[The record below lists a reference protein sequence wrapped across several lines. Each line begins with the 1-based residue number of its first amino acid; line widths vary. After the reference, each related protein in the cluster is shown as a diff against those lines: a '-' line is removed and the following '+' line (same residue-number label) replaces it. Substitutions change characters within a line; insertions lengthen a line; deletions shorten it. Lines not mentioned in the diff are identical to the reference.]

1 MNNVII
7 PHQKSRTILLKI
19 LRGIIAVKLKKL
31 GVLLFALVMMFSLAA
46 CGSSG
51 GNLKPEGNKEAAAG
65 GEQAGGGDAGLLNGA
80 GSSFVNPLFS
90 KMFSEY
96 SKEHTD
102 VKVNYQA
109 IGSGGGI
116 KQLTAKTVDFAASDA
131 PMKEDEIKA
140 AGGNVLHIPVTLGG
154 VAIAYNLE
162 GVKDLKLTPENIAD
176 IYNGKIK
183 KWNDPKIAANN
194 KGVNLP
200 ATDIFPVHRS
210 DGSGTTHIFTTYLN
224 TAVPSLWTKE
234 QTGKSVKWA
243 NVGTGAKGNEGVAG
257 QVQNTPGSIGY
268 IELAYVIQ
276 NNMTAAQIK
285 NKDGQFV
292 APSLESVTAAAKG
305 ALANI
310 PEDLK
315 VKLNNQPGKDSYP
328 IVGTT
333 WALVPEDLKMDKAK
347 AEKMLN
353 MLKWV
358 VTDGQKFSA
367 DLQYAALPKELQ
379 DKCVEQ
385 LKKVKVDGQPVL
397 K

>member
-1 MNNVII
+1 M
-7 PHQKSRTILLKI
+7 
-19 LRGIIAVKLKKL
+19 KLKKI

-46 CGSSG
+46 CGSSSTS
-51 GNLKPEGNKEAAAG
+51 LKPEGDKEAGA
-65 GEQAGGGDAGLLNGA
+65 GEQQQPSGEAGLLNGA

-162 GVKDLKLTPENIAD
+162 GVKDLKLTPANIAD
-176 IYNGKIK
+176 IYSGKVK
-183 KWNDPKIAANN
+183 KWNDPQIAANN
-194 KGVNLP
+194 KGVKLP
-200 ATDIFPVHRS
+200 DTDIFPVHRS
-210 DGSGTTHIFTTYLN
+210 DGSGTSHIFTTYLN
-224 TAVPSLWTKE
+224 KAAADKWPKE
-234 QTGKSVKWA
+234 KVGKSIKWD

-276 NNMTAAQIK
+276 NNMTAAQVQ

-292 APSLESVTAAAKG
+292 APSLDSVTAAAQG
-305 ALANI
+305 GLANV

-315 VKLNNQPGKDSYP
+315 IELNDQPGKDSYP

-333 WALVPEDLKMDKAK
+333 WALVPEDLGMDKAK
-347 AEKMLN
+347 AEKMLT
-353 MLKWV
+353 MLQWT
-358 VTDGQKFSA
+358 VTDGQKYAS
-367 DLQYAALPKELQ
+367 DLQYASLPKELQ
-379 DKCVEQ
+379 DKCVAQ

>member
-1 MNNVII
+1 M
-7 PHQKSRTILLKI
+7 
-19 LRGIIAVKLKKL
+19 LKKS
-31 GVLLFALVMMFSLAA
+31 GALLAA
-46 CGSSG
+46 VTMMLGLVGCGSDNKDLTTGSKETA
-51 GNLKPEGNKEAAAG
+51 KPEGEKAA
-65 GEQAGGGDAGLLNGA
+65 GGDAGLLNGA
-80 GSSFVNPLFS
+80 GSTFVNPLFS

-96 SKEHTD
+96 AKEHAD
-102 VKVNYQA
+102 VKVNYQS

-131 PMKEDEIKA
+131 PMKEDELKA
-140 AGGNVLHIPVTLGG
+140 AGGNMLHIPVTLGG

-162 GVKDLKLTPENIAD
+162 GVKDLKLTPDNLAD

-183 KWNDPKIAANN
+183 KWNDPKIVANN
-194 KGVNLP
+194 AGIALP

-210 DGSGTTHIFTTYLN
+210 DGSGTTHIVTTYLN
-224 TAVPSLWTKE
+224 KAVPTAWTKE

-257 QVQNTPGSIGY
+257 QVQNTPGSVGY
-268 IELAYVIQ
+268 VELAYVIQ
-276 NNMTAAQIK
+276 NNMTAASMK

-292 APSLESVTAAAKG
+292 APTLESVTAGAKG

-315 VKLNNQPGKDSYP
+315 VELNNQPGKDSYP
-328 IVGTT
+328 IIGTT
-333 WALVPEDLKMDKAK
+333 WVLVPEALTMDKAK
-347 AEKMLN
+347 AEKMLT

-358 VTDGQKFSA
+358 VTDGQKFSGE
-367 DLQYAALPKELQ
+367 LHYAPMPKELQ
-379 DKCVEQ
+379 DKGVEA
-385 LKKVKVDGQPVL
+385 LKKIKVNGEAVL

>member
-1 MNNVII
+1 
-7 PHQKSRTILLKI
+7 
-19 LRGIIAVKLKKL
+19 VKLKKL

-46 CGSSG
+46 CGSSTS
-51 GNLKPEGNKEAAAG
+51 LKPEGEKQQAGAG
-65 GEQAGGGDAGLLNGA
+65 GEQKPTEGGDAGLLNGA

-90 KMFSEY
+90 KMFNEY
-96 SKEHTD
+96 SKEHAD

-140 AGGNVLHIPVTLGG
+140 AGGNVLHVPVTLGG

-162 GVKDLKLTPENIAD
+162 GVKDLKLTPQNIAD
-176 IYNGKIK
+176 IYSGKIK
-183 KWNDPKIAANN
+183 KWNDPQIAANN
-194 KGVNLP
+194 KEVKLP
-200 ATDIFPVHRS
+200 DTDIFPVHRS
-210 DGSGTTHIFTTYLN
+210 DSSGTSHIFTTYLN
-224 TAVPSLWTKE
+224 KAAGDKWPKE
-234 QTGKSVKWA
+234 KVGKSIKWDGA
-243 NVGTGAKGNEGVAG
+243 GTGAKGNEGVAG
-257 QVQNTPGSIGY
+257 QVQNTPGAIGY

-276 NNMTAAQIK
+276 NNMSAAQIQ
-285 NKDGQFV
+285 NKEGQFV
-292 APSLESVTAAAKG
+292 APSLDSVTAAAKG
-305 ALANI
+305 GLANV

-315 VKLNNQPGKDSYP
+315 IELNNQPGKDSYP

-333 WALVPEDLKMDKAK
+333 WVLIPEDLKMDKAK
-347 AEKMLN
+347 AEKMLT
-353 MLKWV
+353 MMQWV
-358 VTDGQKFSA
+358 VTDGQKFAS
-367 DLQYAALPKELQ
+367 DLQYAPLPQELQ

>member
-1 MNNVII
+1 M
-7 PHQKSRTILLKI
+7 
-19 LRGIIAVKLKKL
+19 KLKKL

-51 GNLKPEGNKEAAAG
+51 QSLKPEGNKEAAAG
-65 GEQAGGGDAGLLNGA
+65 GEQSSGDGNAGLLNGA

-96 SKEHTD
+96 SKEHSD

-162 GVKDLKLTPENIAD
+162 GVKDLKLTPENLAD

-183 KWNDPKIAANN
+183 KWNDPKIMENN
-194 KGVNLP
+194 KGVKLP
-200 ATDIFPVHRS
+200 NADIFPVHRS

-224 TAVPSLWTKE
+224 KAVPDMWSKE
-234 QTGKSVKWA
+234 QTGKSIKWA

-257 QVQNTPGSIGY
+257 QIQNTPGSIGY

-285 NKDGQFV
+285 NKEGQFV

-305 ALANI
+305 ALTNI

-315 VKLNNQPGKDSYP
+315 VELNNQPGKDSYP

-347 AEKMLN
+347 AEKMLT

-358 VTDGQKFSA
+358 VTDGQKFAS
-367 DLQYAALPKELQ
+367 DLQYAPLPKELQ

>member
-1 MNNVII
+1 MNV
-7 PHQKSRTILLKI
+7 KKI
-19 LRGIIAVKLKKL
+19 SMM
-31 GVLLFALVMMFSLAA
+31 LFTLVMMFALAA
-46 CGSSG
+46 CGSS
-51 GNLKPEGNKEAAAG
+51 NQSLKPEGNKEAASG
-65 GEQAGGGDAGLLNGA
+65 GAEKTSGGDAGLLNGA

-96 SKEHTD
+96 SKEHAD

-162 GVKDLKLTPENIAD
+162 GVKDLKLTPQNLAD
-176 IYNGKIK
+176 IYSGKIK
-183 KWNDPKIAANN
+183 KWNDPQIAANN
-194 KGVNLP
+194 KEAKLP
-200 ATDIFPVHRS
+200 NTDIFPVHRS
-210 DGSGTTHIFTTYLN
+210 DSSGTSHIFTTYLN
-224 TAVPSLWTKE
+224 KAVPNQWPKE
-234 QTGKSVKWA
+234 KVGKSIKWDGA
-243 NVGTGAKGNEGVAG
+243 GTGAKGNEGVAG
-257 QVQNTPGSIGY
+257 QVQNTPGAIGY

-276 NNMTAAQIK
+276 NNMSAAHVK

-292 APSLESVTAAAKG
+292 APSLDSVTAAAKG
-305 ALANI
+305 GLATV

-315 VKLNNQPGKDSYP
+315 IELNDQPGKDSYP

-333 WALVPEDLKMDKAK
+333 WTLIPEDLKMDKAK
-347 AEKMLN
+347 AEKMLT
-353 MLKWV
+353 MLQWS
-358 VTDGQKFSA
+358 VTEGQKYAA
-367 DLQYAALPKELQ
+367 DLQYAPLPQELQ
-379 DKCVEQ
+379 DKCVAQ

>member
-1 MNNVII
+1 M
-7 PHQKSRTILLKI
+7 
-19 LRGIIAVKLKKL
+19 KLKKI

-46 CGSSG
+46 CGSSSTS
-51 GNLKPEGNKEAAAG
+51 LKPEGNKEAGAGEKQQSG
-65 GEQAGGGDAGLLNGA
+65 GEAGLLNGA

-162 GVKDLKLTPENIAD
+162 GVKDLKLTPANIAD
-176 IYNGKIK
+176 IYSGKVK
-183 KWNDPKIAANN
+183 KWNDPQIAANN
-194 KGVNLP
+194 KGLKLP
-200 ATDIFPVHRS
+200 DTDIFPVHRS
-210 DGSGTTHIFTTYLN
+210 DGSGTSHIFTTYLN
-224 TAVPSLWTKE
+224 KAVADKWPKE
-234 QTGKSVKWA
+234 KVGKSIKWD

-276 NNMTAAQIK
+276 NNMTAAQIQ

-292 APSLESVTAAAKG
+292 APSLDSVTAAAQG
-305 ALANI
+305 GLANV

-315 VKLNNQPGKDSYP
+315 IELNDQPGKESYP

-347 AEKMLN
+347 AEKMLT
-353 MLKWV
+353 MLQWT
-358 VTDGQKFSA
+358 VTDGQKYAS
-367 DLQYAALPKELQ
+367 DLQYAPLPKELQ
-379 DKCVEQ
+379 DKCVAQ

>member
-1 MNNVII
+1 M
-7 PHQKSRTILLKI
+7 
-19 LRGIIAVKLKKL
+19 LKKL
-31 GVLLFALVMMFSLAA
+31 GVLAATGVIMTALTG
-46 CGSSG
+46 CGSSS
-51 GNLKPEGNKEAAAG
+51 NDLTTNKDQTKPGSEKAAS
-65 GEQAGGGDAGLLNGA
+65 GDAGLLNGA
-80 GSSFVNPLFS
+80 GSTFVNPLFS

-96 SKEHTD
+96 SKEHSD
-102 VKVNYQA
+102 VKVNYQS

-131 PMKEDEIKA
+131 PMKEDELKA

-183 KWNDPKIAANN
+183 KWNDPKIAADN
-194 KGVNLP
+194 KGVALP

-210 DGSGTTHIFTTYLN
+210 DGSGTTHIVTTYLN
-224 TAVPSLWTKE
+224 TAVPAKWTKE

-268 IELAYVIQ
+268 VELAYVIQ
-276 NNMTAAQIK
+276 NNMTAASIK

-292 APSLESVTAAAKG
+292 APTLETVTAAAKG
-305 ALANI
+305 ALTTI

-315 VKLNNQPGKDSYP
+315 VKLSNQPGKDSYP

-333 WALVPEDLKMDKAK
+333 WVLVPENLTMDKTK
-347 AEKMLN
+347 AEKMLT
-353 MLKWV
+353 MLKWA
-358 VTDGQKFSA
+358 VTDGQK
-367 DLQYAALPKELQ
+367 YASELNYAPMPKELQ
-379 DKCVEQ
+379 DKGVEA
-385 LKKVKVDGQPVL
+385 LKKVKVNGEAVL